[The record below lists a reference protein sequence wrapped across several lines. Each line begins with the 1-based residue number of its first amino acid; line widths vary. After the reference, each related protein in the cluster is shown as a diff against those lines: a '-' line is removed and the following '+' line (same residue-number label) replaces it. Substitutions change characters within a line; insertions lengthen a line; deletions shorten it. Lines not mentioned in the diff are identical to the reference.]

1 MWAVAF
7 VLGLVNYSGASINYI
22 VFSLVFLALLISGI
36 KQILSYGYMYV
47 TIFLWLGFWLKMTV
61 HFIFKYPFV
70 EAVGIFHG
78 TPAEWDGVLF
88 IASIAALGVLLANYL
103 LRHLKIQVNMRGR
116 VTESIVPGWYSKNRH
131 VFKVILLIP
140 LIAIPALNIALG
152 IHQIGVVPEHILL
165 WPLNAVIS
173 WLITIG
179 LAMGVATV
187 VWWEICLGKGVKA
200 SLMLIIIEAFS
211 SSVSVMSR
219 GLYLFH
225 AIPQVVAL
233 SLLGRE
239 HLKIHWKQMVIWS
252 GIVVI
257 LFVSSISLTSNLREQ
272 LFAEAPEHIAAESAL
287 LKNLKAYE
295 YELLFLRQQV
305 FKNAIIK
312 ERIIELEE
320 YVELTSEGVKV
331 SEMEKKKGRIGR
343 DRKRV
348 NFEAILLEQQGLNQT
363 FIKISK
369 LAIDRWVGA
378 EGLMAVYSYPNK
390 GASTLLAATFE
401 RREIGKIDMFQNVS
415 RSQYRYSDV
424 NSHQFSTLPGMVAFL
439 FYSGSSLLVFL
450 GMAIVIILLV
460 SIEVILMKVSKNPI
474 LCSLL
479 GLSFANIVAQF
490 GVAPRQMIP
499 YVLMIVAGVI
509 VIAITQMKVPKLV
522 RLDIGK

>member
-1 MWAVAF
+1 MTGSSVLAVNIGNGIARRLFIYIFFFMWAVAF

-239 HLKIHWKQMVIWS
+239 HCDAIASHGGTPILIDLNQSVLNVQIEQIKKKYDIDARGYTVNITDEGEIEKFNMELKKYLT
-252 GIVVI
+252 I
-257 LFVSSISLTSNLREQ
+257 LSSIEGQYR
-272 LFAEAPEHIAAESAL
+272 APIDFIL
-287 LKNLKAYE
+287 PE
-295 YELLFLRQQV
+295 Y
-305 FKNAIIK
+305 
-312 ERIIELEE
+312 
-320 YVELTSEGVKV
+320 
-331 SEMEKKKGRIGR
+331 IG
-343 DRKRV
+343 
-348 NFEAILLEQQGLNQT
+348 
-363 FIKISK
+363 
-369 LAIDRWVGA
+369 DRW
-378 EGLMAVYSYPNK
+378 
-390 GASTLLAATFE
+390 
-401 RREIGKIDMFQNVS
+401 MFS
-415 RSQYRYSDV
+415 
-424 NSHQFSTLPGMVAFL
+424 
-439 FYSGSSLLVFL
+439 
-450 GMAIVIILLV
+450 
-460 SIEVILMKVSKNPI
+460 
-474 LCSLL
+474 
-479 GLSFANIVAQF
+479 
-490 GVAPRQMIP
+490 
-499 YVLMIVAGVI
+499 LMI
-509 VIAITQMKVPKLV
+509 L
-522 RLDIGK
+522 